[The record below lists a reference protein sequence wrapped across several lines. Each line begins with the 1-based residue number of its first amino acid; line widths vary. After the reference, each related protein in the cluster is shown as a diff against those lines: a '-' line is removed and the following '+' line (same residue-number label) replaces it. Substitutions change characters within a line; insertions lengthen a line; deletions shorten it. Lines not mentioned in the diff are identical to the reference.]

1 MAKLSPRITSFP
13 KGTPREVKQQML
25 SKRATEI
32 RELTRAELDEALS
45 SGELPR
51 NEYNSEINQR
61 IYYEQLNPAQLDFDA
76 TYIAHA
82 VIEKE
87 RREGKRA
94 R

>member
-1 MAKLSPRITSFP
+1 M
-13 KGTPREVKQQML
+13 QL

-32 RELTRAELDEALS
+32 MELTRAELEETLA
-45 SGELPR
+45 SGELGR
-51 NEYNSEINQR
+51 NEYDGEINR
-61 IYYEQLNPAQLDFDA
+61 RAYYEQINPAQLDFDC